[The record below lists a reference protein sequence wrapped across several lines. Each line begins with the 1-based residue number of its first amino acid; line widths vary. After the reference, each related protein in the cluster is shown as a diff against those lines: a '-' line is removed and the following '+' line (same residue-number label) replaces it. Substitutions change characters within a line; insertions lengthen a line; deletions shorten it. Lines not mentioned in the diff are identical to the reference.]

1 MGIEYRLQFTAPD
14 GESVATV
21 IRRIPGA
28 REIDAVN
35 RRFDLRGGAAAGN
48 VPQARLQV
56 EPYGVY
62 FCDDCAGSG
71 RELLGAVVARLVS
84 RFGAVTVEE
93 L

>member
-1 MGIEYRLQFTAPD
+1 MRIEYRLQFSAPD
-14 GESVATV
+14 AQSVATV

-28 REIDAVN
+28 REIEAVN
-35 RRFDLRGGAAAGN
+35 PRFDLGCGASVES
-48 VPQARLQV
+48 VPQAMVQV

-62 FCDDCAGSG
+62 FCDYCAGSG